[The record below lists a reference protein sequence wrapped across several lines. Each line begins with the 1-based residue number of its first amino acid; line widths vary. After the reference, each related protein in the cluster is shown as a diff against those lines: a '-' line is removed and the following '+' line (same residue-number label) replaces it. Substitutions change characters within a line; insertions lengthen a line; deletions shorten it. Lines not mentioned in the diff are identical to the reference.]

1 MEIYIDNER
10 FNYQS
15 RKKNIG
21 RIIKAIN
28 KKLEASEKIIKNIYV
43 NGNILNEDTVIDLA
57 KQNIIEVETS
67 SYADV
72 LLEAI
77 ENAKAYI
84 EIFFETREYIL
95 NKLEN
100 NEEIADIEIE
110 ETHNFIEWFTD
121 LLQFLNENYYFDEMR
136 ERLFIMTEDL
146 RMTIKVLNEK
156 RKEEDYVGYLGVLEY
171 VVVDYLDNFIEN
183 IDYCYKIILEDEK
196 NKKLM
201 N

>member
-1 MEIYIDNER
+1 MEIYIDNEK

-28 KKLEASEKIIKNIYV
+28 KKLEANEKIIKNIYI
-43 NGNILNEDTVIDLA
+43 NGNILNEDTIIDLT

-67 SYADV
+67 SYADI

-77 ENAKAYI
+77 ENAKIYI

-95 NKLEN
+95 TKLEN
-100 NEEIADIEIE
+100 NEEIIDLEVE

-121 LLQFLNENYYFDEMR
+121 LLQFLNENYYFDEIR
-136 ERLFIMTEDL
+136 GNLFTMIDDL
-146 RMTIKVLNEK
+146 RMTIEVLNEK
-156 RKEEDYVGYLGVLEY
+156 RKEEDYIGYLGILEY
-171 VVVDYLDNFIEN
+171 AVVDYLYNFMEN
-183 IDYCYKIILEDEK
+183 IDYCYKMILEDEK

>member
-1 MEIYIDNER
+1 MEIYIDNEK

-28 KKLEASEKIIKNIYV
+28 KKLEASEKIIKNIYI
-43 NGNILNEDTVIDLA
+43 NGNILNEDTIIDLT

-67 SYADV
+67 SYADI

-77 ENAKAYI
+77 ENAKIYI

-95 NKLEN
+95 TKLEN
-100 NEEIADIEIE
+100 NEQIIDMEIE

-121 LLQFLNENYYFDEMR
+121 LLQFLNENYYFDEIR
-136 ERLFIMTEDL
+136 GNLFAMIDDL
-146 RMTIKVLNEK
+146 RITIEVLNEK
-156 RKEEDYVGYLGVLEY
+156 RKEEDYIGYLGILEY
-171 VVVDYLDNFIEN
+171 AVVDYLDNFMEN
-183 IDYCYKIILEDEK
+183 IDYCYKMILEDEK

>member
-1 MEIYIDNER
+1 MEIYIDNEK

-28 KKLEASEKIIKNIYV
+28 KKLEANEKIIKNIYI
-43 NGNILNEDTVIDLA
+43 NGNILNEDTIIDLTE
-57 KQNIIEVETS
+57 QNIIEVETS
-67 SYADV
+67 SYADI

-77 ENAKAYI
+77 ENAKIYI

-95 NKLEN
+95 TKLEN
-100 NEEIADIEIE
+100 NEEIIDLEVE

-121 LLQFLNENYYFDEMR
+121 LLQFLNENYYFDEIR
-136 ERLFIMTEDL
+136 GNLFTMIDDL
-146 RMTIKVLNEK
+146 RMTIEVLNEK
-156 RKEEDYVGYLGVLEY
+156 RKEEDYIGYLGILEY
-171 VVVDYLDNFIEN
+171 AVVDYLYNFMEN
-183 IDYCYKIILEDEK
+183 IDYCYKMILEDEK